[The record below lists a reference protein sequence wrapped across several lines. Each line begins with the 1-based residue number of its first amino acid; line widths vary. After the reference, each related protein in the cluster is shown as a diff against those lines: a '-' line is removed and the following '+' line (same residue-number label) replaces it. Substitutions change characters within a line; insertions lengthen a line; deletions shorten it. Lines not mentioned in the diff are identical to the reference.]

1 MNTMKKAF
9 AILFFTA
16 ISLALTAQND
26 DYMNLKQFD
35 IKSGKVVYKIEGK
48 TKGTKTLWFDD
59 YGRSQYEH
67 TVTTTKMFGM
77 TTKEEK
83 VKIRDREWMYDI
95 DLVEKTG
102 TKMRVQEANEM
113 IHTMTATSTDAQLI
127 KLGEDVQK
135 DFDIQEQS
143 SETILGRSCK
153 VHTSG
158 KLNSKHW
165 EYKRVPLKITIDLG
179 GILGSMNEEATSFDE
194 NISVPASQFKVPQGI
209 TIEEID
215 MNKINGLIGTP
226 DDEE

>member
-1 MNTMKKAF
+1 MKKLLAL
-9 AILFFTA
+9 AILITIA
-16 ISLALTAQND
+16 LASKAQNE
-26 DYMNLKQFD
+26 DYINLKQFD

-77 TTKEEK
+77 TTKEDK

-95 DLVEKTG
+95 DLIEKTG
-102 TKMRVQEANEM
+102 TKMKVQEANEM

-135 DFDIQEQS
+135 DFEIKEMP
-143 SETILGRSCK
+143 SETVLGRDCK
-153 VHTSG
+153 VHISG

-165 EYKRVPLKITIDLG
+165 EYKRVPLKLTIDLG
-179 GILGSMNEEATSFDE
+179 GILGSSSEEATSFDE
-194 NISVPASQFKVPQGI
+194 NISIPASQFAIPSGI
-209 TIEEID
+209 EIQEID
-215 MNKINGLIGTP
+215 MNQLNGLMGLP